1 MLAALSSCSTRKN
14 TAASRNYQAFI
25 TRYNVYFNGDEHYKE
40 TLKEMERSYQ
50 DDYTALVPV
59 HPAQMRGVEQA
70 PQPSGSFDRSIEKAQ
85 KAIQLHSI
93 KKRPK
98 KKSGKA
104 SDPAYKAWMKRDEYN
119 PFLHNAWMMMGRSQ
133 YMNGD
138 FLGAAATFY
147 YVTRHF
153 GWLPATV
160 TEAQL
165 WQARSYVAMDWL
177 FEAETLLRRVK
188 EADLTTSGLRGLY
201 ATVQADY
208 YVRSKDYEA
217 AVPYLREAARAAKG
231 SQRTRLWFLLGQVLT
246 RLGQKQ
252 EAYEAYHKAGSAS
265 GADYRTKF
273 NARIH
278 QSEVYTGADIGQEV
292 KALRRM
298 TRYDRNK
305 DYLDQIYYAIG
316 NLYMS
321 RRDTAHAIENYI
333 LAADKSTRSGVEKA
347 ISQITLGGIYFD
359 QGRYDLAQPRY
370 SEGVPLLPDSYPGID
385 SLRRRS
391 DVLDELAVYAGNV
404 TLQDS
409 MLRLGAMSEEERNKV
424 IDKIISDLK
433 KREKEEAEAA
443 KREEYLAQ
451 QAATGNQTDNK
462 NAPTTFTLNTDDSW
476 YFYNSATLNAGR
488 SDFQKRWGSRKL
500 EDDWRRRNKSA
511 FSFSDF
517 DAAGGEESDDSG
529 DGSTADDSG
538 DGDGEEKKVDK
549 EAADRASDPHY
560 PEYYLAQIPF
570 TDQERLTANDIIQEG
585 LYNMG
590 VILKD
595 KLEDYGAARS
605 EWDKLLARYPD
616 NIYRLDVYYNMYLM
630 YMRRGQTAEAER
642 WRQLILSDFEESKY
656 GQAMADPRYIEN
668 LKEMPQRQQQ
678 MYDEA
683 YAAYLANDNAKV
695 HGAYRDM
702 MSRYPL
708 SGIMPKFMFLHALAY
723 VTEKNPEQF
732 NATLR
737 EMLERYPD
745 TDMTALASSYL
756 SQMAK
761 GRKLEGGSANMR
773 GMIWDTRLTNDST
786 AAGFDPDAPLEFDL
800 SLDVPQLLILLY
812 PTTEV
817 SANQLLYDVARH
829 NFASF
834 VVKDFDLEQM
844 NFGQLGLLIIRGFA
858 DMDEL
863 RHYRT
868 VMEADEQLQ
877 LPPQVRP
884 VVISADNFRLLL
896 SQGRSFEEYFNYVG
910 EQSLEETRAAVL
922 GNADEYV
929 SEKEEREM
937 LTPEVLPEV
946 PTDTVPA
953 VQEASAPNSEDGKAQ
968 PEAVATGGD
977 PTSKPQPQP
986 KPQPKPQPQPKPVP
1000 QPQPKPAAPLPEYP
1014 TGSEGDDPLLEP

>member
-1 MLAALSSCSTRKN
+1 MAILGGLCSCSTRKN
-14 TAASRNYQAFI
+14 TAASRNYHAFI

-40 TLKEMERSYQ
+40 TLKDMERQYQ
-50 DDYTALVPV
+50 DDYTALVPM

-70 PQPSGSFDRSIEKAQ
+70 PQPTGSFDRSIEKAQ

-98 KKSGKA
+98 RKAGKS

-153 GWLPATV
+153 GWLASTV

-165 WQARSYVAMDWL
+165 WQARSYIAMDWL
-177 FEAETLLRRVK
+177 FEAETLLHRIK
-188 EADLTTSGLRGLY
+188 EPDLTTPGLRDLY
-201 ATVQADY
+201 QNVQADF
-208 YVRSKDYEA
+208 YVRSKDYAA
-217 AVPYLREAARAAKG
+217 AVPYLREAARSAKG
-231 SQRTRLWFLLGQVLT
+231 SQRTRLWFLLGQLYT
-246 RLGQKQ
+246 RLGQKTD
-252 EAYEAYHKAGSAS
+252 AYEAYKKAGSS
-265 GADYRTKF
+265 SSADYRTKF

-278 QSEVYTGADIGQEV
+278 QSEVYAGSDISQEV

-305 DYLDQIYYAIG
+305 EYLDQIYYAIG
-316 NLYMS
+316 NLYLS
-321 RRDTAHAIENYI
+321 RRDTARAIENYI

-347 ISQITLGGIYFD
+347 ISQITLGTLYFE

-370 SEGVPLLPDSYPGID
+370 SEAVPVLPESYPGID

-391 DVLDELAVYAGNV
+391 DVLDELAVYANNV

-409 MLRLGAMSEEERNKV
+409 LLRLGAMTEAERNKV

-433 KREKEEAEAA
+433 KKEKEEAEAA

-451 QAATGNQTDNK
+451 QAASGNQLSSS
-462 NAPTTFTLNTDDSW
+462 NAPSTFTLNTDDSW
-476 YFYNSATLNAGR
+476 YFYNTATLNAGR
-488 SDFQKRWGSRKL
+488 SDFQKRWGNRKL
-500 EDDWRRRNKSA
+500 EDDWRRRNKSS

-517 DAAGGEESDDSG
+517 ESESEDSE
-529 DGSTADDSG
+529 STDEAETSEPTDSTKNS
-538 DGDGEEKKVDK
+538 EK
-549 EAADRASDPHY
+549 ASDPHY

-570 TDQERLTANDIIQEG
+570 TDQERLNANDIIQEG

-590 VILKD
+590 LILKD

-605 EWDKLLARYPD
+605 EWDRLLVRYPD

-642 WRQLILSDFEESKY
+642 WRQLILSDFAESKY
-656 GQAMADPRYIEN
+656 GQAMTDPQYIEN
-668 LKEMPQRQQQ
+668 LKEMPARQQK

-683 YAAYLANDNAKV
+683 YQAYLDNDNAKV
-695 HGAYRDM
+695 HGAYAEM

-708 SGIMPKFMFLHALAY
+708 SEIMPKFMFLHALAY
-723 VTEKNPEQF
+723 VTEKNGDQF
-732 NATLR
+732 NAILR
-737 EMLERYPD
+737 ELLERYPD
-745 TDMTALASSYL
+745 TDITPLASSYL

-761 GRKLEGGSANMR
+761 GRKLEGGSTNMR

-786 AAGFDPDAPLEFDL
+786 DTGFDPDAPLEFDL
-800 SLDVPQLLILLY
+800 SPDVPQLLILLY
-812 PTTEV
+812 PTDEV
-817 SANQLLYDVARH
+817 SANQLLFDVARH
-829 NFASF
+829 NFTSF

-844 NFGQLGLLIIRGFA
+844 NFGQLGLLVIRGFGN
-858 DMDEL
+858 MDEL

-868 VMEADEQLQ
+868 VMEADERFQ

-896 SQGRSFEEYFNYVG
+896 SQGRSFEEYFQYVG
-910 EQSLEETRAAVL
+910 EQSLEETRAAIL
-922 GNADEYV
+922 PADEYV
-929 SEKEEREM
+929 SEKEEREIFESM
-937 LTPEVLPEV
+937 APEAPADSV
-946 PTDTVPA
+946 PLDSVPA
-953 VQEASAPNSEDGKAQ
+953 EAPMH
-968 PEAVATGGD
+968 GGD
-977 PTSKPQPQP
+977 NGTRAPLPAPLQGGNAPAPASKPNPAP
-986 KPQPKPQPQPKPVP
+986 AKPVP
-1000 QPQPKPAAPLPEYP
+1000 PATPAPIPEYP
-1014 TGSEGDDPLLEP
+1014 SGSEGDDPLLEP